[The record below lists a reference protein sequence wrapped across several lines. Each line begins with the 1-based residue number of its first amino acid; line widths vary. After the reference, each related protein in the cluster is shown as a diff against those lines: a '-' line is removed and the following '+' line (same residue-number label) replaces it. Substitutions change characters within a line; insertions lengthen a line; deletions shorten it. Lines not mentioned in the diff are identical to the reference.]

1 MKKNAYQIFKEQ
13 VLENLENKEKPLK
26 ENQIEE
32 EVNLYQTLQ
41 EVPEILKMFERKH
54 NIEKM
59 DKLDKKQWELMVRE
73 LEVEFDVQTNLGIVV
88 MGEEQKQ
95 RDYTWW
101 TMKEKIERENYY
113 SDNYKKFISNSLP
126 NEVIKVIEEDTD
138 AIMNHLG
145 NPSDDQFERYGMVV
159 GHVQSGKTA
168 NYSSLVC
175 KAADAGYKFIVIIA
189 GAMNNLRNQTQER
202 LNASFIGRDID
213 KKIGVANLAGYRED
227 KRPISLTSK
236 LKDFNRADANRNSQG
251 ISLDSITSPVIVV
264 IKKNT
269 STLKNVIQWITTHY
283 SQGVENHAM
292 LLIDDESDYASINTK
307 DEEDPTKI
315 NEKIR
320 ALLKL
325 FKKSS
330 YVAYTATPYANI
342 FIDHN
347 TDTENLGKDLFPE
360 DFIYCLSAPSNYFG
374 AEKIFLDKKK
384 THFYEVEDVEDI
396 IPFNHKKDYKLP
408 CLPESM
414 KEAMRSF
421 LINIAIRHLRN
432 QENKHN
438 SMLIHATRF
447 TEVHK
452 NIAGHVEKYFKDLS
466 EVISIDGLK
475 EKHYEKNEHLEDLK
489 NTFEIHYKDNIEFEW
504 ESIIK
509 KIAKFISK
517 ILIVQVHKD
526 TKIKLEYRDDIA
538 SNVIAI
544 GGTSLARGYTLEG
557 LSVSYFLRNTI
568 FYDTL
573 MQMGRW
579 FGYRPGYED
588 LCKIY
593 TTNEIFDRF
602 NTITEAT
609 LDLVSDLNDMAR
621 NEMTPRD
628 FGLAVKQ
635 HPDSGLQ
642 VTAKNKLKNSESLYY
657 EMKLDGHLKETS
669 WIIKDKE
676 KNEQNINLIKN
687 LIENKITPYYTQP
700 KPRYW
705 IDVPKNVVSE
715 FINNFSIY
723 EVPDDDF
730 GMRSKM
736 PIKFIKQ
743 YIESVDTFW
752 DVAIYSGNSEQRL
765 DIENLEGFYQE
776 RKINDRGRFY
786 EIEHRQVS
794 SGNAENI
801 AITVEEYN
809 EIKNIKRKN
818 KEDRKIVKEQ
828 KKENE
833 LNEVELYSV
842 RKAVRNIMKKP
853 LLMLHI
859 IDGHLVD
866 SKIKTDKAEKVNLA
880 AFGISFPGGIKSMTR
895 NVRLQVNSVYL
906 RNMKNMLEDEVYDD

>member
-13 VLENLENKEKPLK
+13 VLESLENKEKPLE

-32 EVNLYQTLQ
+32 AVNLYRTLQ
-41 EVPEILKMFERKH
+41 ESPEVLKVFAHKYDLEA
-54 NIEKM
+54 IE
-59 DKLDKKQWELMVRE
+59 KLDKNQWTLMIKE

-88 MGEEQKQ
+88 MGEKQKQ

-101 TMKEKIERENYY
+101 TLKEKIEGENYY
-113 SDNYKKFISNSLP
+113 SDNYKKYISNSLP

-145 NPSDDQFERYGMVV
+145 NPSESQFERYGMVV

-213 KKIGVANLAGYRED
+213 KKIGVANLAGYREE

-251 ISLDSITSPVIVV
+251 ISLDSISSPVIVV

-384 THFYEVEDVEDI
+384 THFYEINDVEDV

-408 CLPESM
+408 TLPESM
-414 KEAMRSF
+414 REAIRSF
-421 LINIAIRHLRN
+421 LINIAVRHLRN

-447 TEVHK
+447 TDVHK
-452 NIAGHVEKYFKDLS
+452 NIATHVEKYFEKLS
-466 EVISIDGLK
+466 GVISIDGLK
-475 EKHYEKNEHLEDLK
+475 KENYEDNKYLK
-489 NTFEIHYKDNIEFEW
+489 ELKETFEAYYENEIEFEW
-504 ESIIK
+504 ELIIR
-509 KIAKFISK
+509 KISKIISK

-526 TKIKLEYRDDIA
+526 TKIKLEYRNDIA

-609 LDLVSDLNDMAR
+609 LDLVGDLNDMAR

-628 FGLAVKQ
+628 FGLTVKQ

-669 WIIKDKE
+669 WIIKDE
-676 KNEQNINLIKN
+676 EVNNQNIDLIRK
-687 LIENKITPYYTQP
+687 LIEDKILSNYEQP

-705 IDVPKNVVSE
+705 INIPKNIILE
-715 FINNFSIY
+715 FLNDFSIY

-736 PIKFIKQ
+736 PVKFIKQ
-743 YIESVDTFW
+743 YVESVDTLW
-752 DVAIYSGNSEQRL
+752 DVAIYSGNSEQKL
-765 DIENLEGFYQE
+765 GIKDIDGFYQE
-776 RKINDRGRFY
+776 RKINDRGRYY

-801 AITVEEYN
+801 AISFEEYN
-809 EIKNIKRKN
+809 EIKNMKKKN
-818 KEDRKIVKEQ
+818 KEERRLVKKQ
-828 KKENE
+828 KNENE

-842 RKAVRNIMKKP
+842 RKAVRNIMRRP

-859 IDGHLVD
+859 IDGNLVD
-866 SKIKTDKAEKVNLA
+866 PKKNKENKKVNVA

-906 RNMKNMLEDEVYDD
+906 RNMKNILEDEVYDD

>member
-13 VLENLENKEKPLK
+13 VLESLENKEKPLEEK
-26 ENQIEE
+26 QIEE
-32 EVNLYQTLQ
+32 AVNLYRTLQ
-41 EVPEILKMFERKH
+41 ESPEVLKVFAHKYDLEA
-54 NIEKM
+54 IE
-59 DKLDKKQWELMVRE
+59 KLDKNQWTLMIKE

-88 MGEEQKQ
+88 MGEKQKQ

-101 TMKEKIERENYY
+101 TLKEKIEGENYY
-113 SDNYKKFISNSLP
+113 SDNYKKYISNSLP

-145 NPSDDQFERYGMVV
+145 NPNDNQFERYGMVV

-251 ISLDSITSPVIVV
+251 ISLDSISSPVIVV

-384 THFYEVEDVEDI
+384 THFYEINDVEDI

-408 CLPESM
+408 TLPESM
-414 KEAMRSF
+414 KEAIRSF

-447 TEVHK
+447 TDVHK
-452 NIAGHVEKYFKDLS
+452 NIATHVEKYFEKLS
-466 EVISIDGLK
+466 DVISIDGLK
-475 EKHYEKNEHLEDLK
+475 EENCEDNKYLK
-489 NTFEIHYKDNIEFEW
+489 ELKETFEAYYENEIEFEW
-504 ESIIK
+504 ELIIS
-509 KIAKFISK
+509 KIAKIISK

-609 LDLVSDLNDMAR
+609 LDLVGDLNDMAR

-628 FGLAVKQ
+628 FGLTVKQ

-669 WIIKDKE
+669 WIIKDE
-676 KNEQNINLIKN
+676 EVNNKNIDLIKK
-687 LIENKITPYYTQP
+687 LIEDKILFNYEQP
-700 KPRYW
+700 KTRYW
-705 IDVPKNVVSE
+705 INIPKNIILE
-715 FINNFSIY
+715 FLNDFSIY

-736 PIKFIKQ
+736 PVKFIKQ
-743 YIESVDTFW
+743 YVESVDTLW
-752 DVAIYSGNSEQRL
+752 DVAIYSGNSEQKL
-765 DIENLEGFYQE
+765 GIKDIDGFYQE
-776 RKINDRGRFY
+776 RKINDRGRYY

-801 AITVEEYN
+801 AISFEEYN
-809 EIKNIKRKN
+809 EIKNMKKKN
-818 KEDRKIVKEQ
+818 KEERRIVKKQ
-828 KKENE
+828 KNENE

-842 RKAVRNIMKKP
+842 RKAVRNIMRRP

-859 IDGHLVD
+859 IDGNLVD
-866 SKIKTDKAEKVNLA
+866 PKKNTDDKKVNVA

-906 RNMKNMLEDEVYDD
+906 RNMKNLLEDEVYDD

>member
-13 VLENLENKEKPLK
+13 VLESLENKEKPLE

-32 EVNLYQTLQ
+32 AVNLYRTLQ
-41 EVPEILKMFERKH
+41 ESPEVLKVFAHKYDLEA
-54 NIEKM
+54 IE
-59 DKLDKKQWELMVRE
+59 KLDKNQWTLMIKE

-88 MGEEQKQ
+88 MGEKQKQ

-101 TMKEKIERENYY
+101 TLKEKIEGENYY
-113 SDNYKKFISNSLP
+113 SDNYKKYISNSLP

-145 NPSDDQFERYGMVV
+145 NPSESQFERYGMVV

-213 KKIGVANLAGYRED
+213 KKIGVANLAGYREE

-251 ISLDSITSPVIVV
+251 ISLDSISSPVIVV

-384 THFYEVEDVEDI
+384 THFYEINDVEDV

-408 CLPESM
+408 TLPESM
-414 KEAMRSF
+414 REAIRSF
-421 LINIAIRHLRN
+421 LINIAVRHLRN

-447 TEVHK
+447 TDVHK
-452 NIAGHVEKYFKDLS
+452 NIATHVEKYFEKLS
-466 EVISIDGLK
+466 GVISIDGLK
-475 EKHYEKNEHLEDLK
+475 KENYEDNKYLK
-489 NTFEIHYKDNIEFEW
+489 ELKETFEAYYENEIEFEW
-504 ESIIK
+504 ELIIR
-509 KIAKFISK
+509 KISKIISK

-526 TKIKLEYRDDIA
+526 TKIKLEYRNDIA

-609 LDLVSDLNDMAR
+609 LDLVGDLNDMAR

-628 FGLAVKQ
+628 FGLTVKQ

-669 WIIKDKE
+669 WIIKDE
-676 KNEQNINLIKN
+676 EVNNQNIDLIRK
-687 LIENKITPYYTQP
+687 LIEDKILSNYEQP

-705 IDVPKNVVSE
+705 INIPKNIILE
-715 FINNFSIY
+715 FLNDFSIY

-736 PIKFIKQ
+736 PVKFIKQ
-743 YIESVDTFW
+743 YVESVDTLW
-752 DVAIYSGNSEQRL
+752 DVAIYSGNSEQKL
-765 DIENLEGFYQE
+765 GIKDIDGFYQE
-776 RKINDRGRFY
+776 RKINDRGRYY

-801 AITVEEYN
+801 AISFEEYN
-809 EIKNIKRKN
+809 EIKNMKKKN
-818 KEDRKIVKEQ
+818 KEERRLVKKQ
-828 KKENE
+828 KNENE

-842 RKAVRNIMKKP
+842 RKAVRNVMRRP

-859 IDGHLVD
+859 IDGNLVD
-866 SKIKTDKAEKVNLA
+866 PKKNKENKKVNVA

-906 RNMKNMLEDEVYDD
+906 RNMKNILEDEVYDD